1 MKTAAI
7 DSAVHAGGKKD
18 ITAVRVLVWLVI
30 ALLLFVTLFPFY
42 WVIRTSF
49 TPASLIYTESARLI
63 PSRLTGM
70 NYVRVLGFVTAEE
83 SLALGGS
90 GQSVNFLVN
99 LRNSLILAVVTTVC
113 QVFFCSMAGYG
124 FSRVRFPGRDKLFAL
139 ILATMMVPGVVMMIP
154 NFVFIR
160 KLNLLNTYVGIMLP
174 ALFMTPYSVFF
185 MRQFFMGINKEI
197 EEAAY
202 IDGAGQYRTFFMIIM
217 PLMQTAVTTLA
228 VTIAINTWNDYMWP
242 LIVGRKEELRTLTVA
257 LGVFRSQTPQGQPDW
272 SGMMAGT
279 VLAIIPAFIIY
290 AFLGK
295 KIVNSIQFS
304 GFR

>member
-1 MKTAAI
+1 MNKEML
-7 DSAVHAGGKKD
+7 KKEMSFGHVMLW
-18 ITAVRVLVWLVI
+18 IVILV
-30 ALLLFVTLFPFY
+30 LLLITLFPFY
-42 WVIRTSF
+42 WVVRTSF
-49 TPASLIYTESARLI
+49 TPASLMYSDAVKML
-63 PSRLTGM
+63 PSKLTGM
-70 NYVRVLGFVTAEE
+70 NYVRVLGMVSAEE

-99 LRNSLILAVVTTVC
+99 VRNSFVIAFITTVC
-113 QVFFCSMAGYG
+113 QVFFCAMAGYG
-124 FSRVRFPGRDKLFAL
+124 FSRLRFPGRDKIFAL

-154 NFVFIR
+154 NFVFVR
-160 KLNLLNTYVGIMLP
+160 QLGLLNTYGGIVLP

-202 IDGAGQYRTFFMIIM
+202 LDGAGQYRTFFMIIM
-217 PLMQTAVTTLA
+217 PLMQTAVITLA
-228 VTIAINTWNDYMWP
+228 VTVAINTWNDYMWP

-272 SGMMAGT
+272 SGLMAGT

-295 KIVNSIQFS
+295 KIINSIQFS

>member
-1 MKTAAI
+1 MNKEML
-7 DSAVHAGGKKD
+7 KKEMSFGHVMLW
-18 ITAVRVLVWLVI
+18 IVILV
-30 ALLLFVTLFPFY
+30 LLLITLFPFY
-42 WVIRTSF
+42 WVVRTSF
-49 TPASLIYTESARLI
+49 TPASLMYSDAVKML
-63 PSRLTGM
+63 PSKLTGM
-70 NYVRVLGFVTAEE
+70 NYVRVLGMVSAEE

-99 LRNSLILAVVTTVC
+99 VRNSFVIAFITTVC
-113 QVFFCSMAGYG
+113 QVFFCAMAGYG
-124 FSRVRFPGRDKLFAL
+124 FSRLRFPGRDKIFAL

-154 NFVFIR
+154 NFVFVR
-160 KLNLLNTYVGIMLP
+160 QLGLLNTYGGIVLP

-202 IDGAGQYRTFFMIIM
+202 LDGAGQYRTFFMIIM
-217 PLMQTAVTTLA
+217 PLMQTAVITLA
-228 VTIAINTWNDYMWP
+228 VTVAINTWNDYMWP

-257 LGVFRSQTPQGQPDW
+257 LGVFRSQTPQGQPEW
-272 SGMMAGT
+272 SGLMAGT

-295 KIVNSIQFS
+295 KIINSIQFS

>member
-1 MKTAAI
+1 MNKEMI
-7 DSAVHAGGKKD
+7 KKEMSFGH
-18 ITAVRVLVWLVI
+18 IMMWIVI
-30 ALLLFVTLFPFY
+30 LLLLFVTLFPFY

-49 TPASLIYTESARLI
+49 TPASLIYADAIKLI
-63 PSRLTGM
+63 PSSFTGM
-70 NYVRVLGFVTAEE
+70 NFVRVLGFVSAEE

-99 LRNSLILAVVTTVC
+99 LRNSFVIAFLTTVC

-124 FSRVRFPGRDKLFAL
+124 FSRLRFPGRDKIFAL

-160 KLNLLNTYVGIMLP
+160 QLGLLNTYGGIVLP

-202 IDGAGQYRTFFMIIM
+202 LDGAGQYKTFFMIIM
-217 PLMQTAVTTLA
+217 PLMQTAVITLA

>member
-1 MKTAAI
+1 MNKKKLSKTMT
-7 DSAVHAGGKKD
+7 AG
-18 ITAVRVLVWLVI
+18 RVFVWLVI
-30 ALLLFVTLFPFY
+30 TALLILTLFPFY
-42 WVIRTSF
+42 WVLRTSF
-49 TPASLIYTESARLI
+49 TPNALIFSDATRLI
-63 PSRLTGM
+63 PSQMTM
-70 NYVRVLGFVTAEE
+70 KNYARVLGMLSAEE
-83 SLALGGS
+83 SVALGGT

-99 LRNSLILAVVTTVC
+99 VRNSFIIAVITTVC
-113 QVFFCSMAGYG
+113 QVFFSAMAGYG
-124 FSRVRFPGRDKLFAL
+124 FSRLHFPGRDKIFAL

-154 NFVFIR
+154 NFVFVR
-160 KLNLLNTYVGIMLP
+160 QLGLLNSYGGIVLP

-202 IDGAGQYRTFFMIIM
+202 LDGAGQYKTFFMIIM
-217 PLMQTAVTTLA
+217 PLMQTAVITLA
-228 VTIAINTWNDYMWP
+228 VTVAINTWNDYMWP
-242 LIVGRKEELRTLTVA
+242 LIVGKKEELRTLTVA

-272 SGMMAGT
+272 SGLMAGT

>member
-1 MKTAAI
+1 M
-7 DSAVHAGGKKD
+7 DSTKLKKEMSFGH
-18 ITAVRVLVWLVI
+18 IIIWIVII
-30 ALLLFVTLFPFY
+30 ALLFITLFPFY
-42 WVIRTSF
+42 WVVRTAF
-49 TPASLIYTESARLI
+49 TPASLVYSEAVNLV
-63 PSRLTGM
+63 PSRFTGM
-70 NYVRVLGFVTAEE
+70 NFVRVLGFVSAEE

-90 GQSVNFLVN
+90 GQSVNFLLNV
-99 LRNSLILAVVTTVC
+99 RNSFIIAFLTTVC

-124 FSRVRFPGRDKLFAL
+124 FSRLHFPGRDKIFAL

-160 KLNLLNTYVGIMLP
+160 QLGLLNTYGGIVLP

-202 IDGAGQYRTFFMIIM
+202 LDGAGQYRTFFMIIM
-217 PLMQTAVTTLA
+217 PLMQTAVITLA

-272 SGMMAGT
+272 TGMMAGT

>member
-1 MKTAAI
+1 MNKEML
-7 DSAVHAGGKKD
+7 KKEMSFGHVMLW
-18 ITAVRVLVWLVI
+18 IVI
-30 ALLLFVTLFPFY
+30 FVLLLITLFPFY
-42 WVIRTSF
+42 WVVRTSF
-49 TPASLIYTESARLI
+49 TPASLMYSDAVKML
-63 PSRLTGM
+63 PSKLTGM
-70 NYVRVLGFVTAEE
+70 NYVRVLGMVSAEE

-99 LRNSLILAVVTTVC
+99 VRNSFVIAFITTVC
-113 QVFFCSMAGYG
+113 QVFFCAMAGYG
-124 FSRVRFPGRDKLFAL
+124 FSRLRFPGRDKIFAL

-154 NFVFIR
+154 NFVFVR
-160 KLNLLNTYVGIMLP
+160 QLGLLNTYGGIVLP

-202 IDGAGQYRTFFMIIM
+202 LDGAGQYRTFFMIIM
-217 PLMQTAVTTLA
+217 PLMQTAVITLA
-228 VTIAINTWNDYMWP
+228 VTVAINTWNDYMWP

-272 SGMMAGT
+272 SGLMAGT

-295 KIVNSIQFS
+295 KIINSIQFS

>member
-1 MKTAAI
+1 MDTDKL
-7 DSAVHAGGKKD
+7 KKEMSFGHVMMW
-18 ITAVRVLVWLVI
+18 IVI
-30 ALLLFVTLFPFY
+30 LILLFITLFPFY
-42 WVIRTSF
+42 WVVRTAF
-49 TPASLIYTESARLI
+49 TPASLIYSDAVKLV
-63 PSRLTGM
+63 PSRVTGM
-70 NYVRVLGFVTAEE
+70 NFVRVLGFVSAEE

-90 GQSVNFLVN
+90 GQSVNFLLN
-99 LRNSLILAVVTTVC
+99 LRNSFVIAFITTVC

-124 FSRVRFPGRDKLFAL
+124 FSRLHFPGRDKIFAL

-160 KLNLLNTYVGIMLP
+160 QLGLLNTYGGIVLP

-202 IDGAGQYRTFFMIIM
+202 LDGAGQYRTFFMIIM
-217 PLMQTAVTTLA
+217 PLMQTAVITLA

-242 LIVGRKEELRTLTVA
+242 LIVGRKEDLRTLTVA

-279 VLAIIPAFIIY
+279 VLAIIHAFIIY
-290 AFLGK
+290 EILGK
-295 KIVNSIQFS
+295 KIINSIQFS